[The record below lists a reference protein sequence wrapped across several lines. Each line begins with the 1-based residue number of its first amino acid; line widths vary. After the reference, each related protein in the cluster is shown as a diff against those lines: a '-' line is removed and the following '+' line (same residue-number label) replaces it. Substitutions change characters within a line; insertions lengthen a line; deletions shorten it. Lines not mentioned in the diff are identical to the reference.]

1 MAYSRR
7 FLVGIAYLNFHL
19 LVQVLVLKLLKSMRL
34 SALQLCLFLVF
45 VSGPG
50 VAEELKSFQTS
61 FGVTLYLPDDWQ
73 LLSKDDLSSVEG
85 NGKKELDLPPLMRE
99 RLAERMQQGDLEL
112 LFNTRDSH
120 QGVYDNLSLFE
131 TNDQVPEA
139 ASQIKATCSAL
150 PGLLGRTLGKEVE
163 LERCEGKEVQG
174 YPAFI
179 LAYAGS
185 VPDTRVL
192 QYMLQIEQRKSLV
205 MTLTY
210 HQEDAM
216 GSLQDFETLLE
227 HLELVAQ

>member
-1 MAYSRR
+1 
-7 FLVGIAYLNFHL
+7 
-19 LVQVLVLKLLKSMRL
+19 LKLLKPIRL
-34 SALQLCLFLVF
+34 SAIRLFVVLMFLSAPVM
-45 VSGPG
+45 
-50 VAEELKSFQTS
+50 AAELKPFATS
-61 FGVTLYLPDDWQ
+61 FGVVLYLPDDWQ
-73 LLSKDDLSSVEG
+73 LLSKDDLSAVEG
-85 NGKKELDLPPLMRE
+85 NGKKELDLPPLMRQ
-99 RLAERMQQGDLEL
+99 RLADRMSQGDLEL

-139 ASQIKATCSAL
+139 ASQIKATCGAL
-150 PGLLGRTLGKEVE
+150 PGLLGRTLGKQVE

-210 HQEDAM
+210 HKEDAM
-216 GSLQDFETLLE
+216 GSLNDFETLLE
-227 HLELVAQ
+227 NLEFVAQ

>member
-1 MAYSRR
+1 M
-7 FLVGIAYLNFHL
+7 
-19 LVQVLVLKLLKSMRL
+19 KLLKSMRL

>member
-1 MAYSRR
+1 MKLLKPIRLSAS
-7 FLVGIAYLNFHL
+7 GL
-19 LVQVLVLKLLKSMRL
+19 LVVLVLL
-34 SALQLCLFLVF
+34 SA
-45 VSGPG
+45 PG
-50 VAEELKSFQTS
+50 LAAELKSFATS
-61 FGVTLYLPDDWQ
+61 FGVVLYLPDDWQ
-73 LLSKDDLSSVEG
+73 LLSKDDLSEVKG
-85 NGKKELDLPPLMRE
+85 NGEDQLDLPPLMRQ
-99 RLAERMQQGDLEL
+99 RLAERMSQGDLEL

-139 ASQIKATCSAL
+139 ASQIKATCGAL
-150 PGLLGRTLGKEVE
+150 PSLLGRTLGKEVQ
-163 LERCEGKEVQG
+163 LERCEGKEVRG

-205 MTLTY
+205 LTLTY

-216 GSLQDFETLLE
+216 GSLKDFETLLE
-227 HLELVAQ
+227 HLELVTQ